1 MPSKF
6 EEFLT
11 AKKIDRRQLVTV
23 SKDVEGL
30 RPEDRAIKL
39 AKRRGKVE
47 GASEA
52 DKKETRKV
60 RSGRAINPV
69 MLAKVLAGKP
79 VTGPTKNRVLRA
91 VNALLAKKKQAEVQL
106 ADLFDP
112 ALGSAKKKKVEK
124 TDKKRK

>member
-11 AKKIDRRQLVTV
+11 SKKIDRRQLLTV

-39 AKRRGKVE
+39 IKRRGKVE

-52 DKKETRKV
+52 DKKEARKP
-60 RSGRAINPV
+60 RSGRALNPV
-69 MLAKVLAGKP
+69 SLAKLLEGKP
-79 VTGPTKNRVLRA
+79 VTGPVKTRALRA
-91 VNALLAKKKQAEVQL
+91 INAILAKKKQAEVQL
-106 ADLFDP
+106 ADLFDA
-112 ALGSAKKKKVEK
+112 ALGSAKKKKVVAK
-124 TDKKRK
+124 DKKKK